1 MTALFFCHKNTVKP
15 SVVYGTT
22 IGGGDML
29 VDLNYERA
37 VFVCSGCSHD
47 IYEGE
52 YVWHILGE
60 QFCNKCI
67 RAARE
72 AAIFDEPE

>member
-1 MTALFFCHKNTVKP
+1 
-15 SVVYGTT
+15 
-22 IGGGDML
+22 ML
-29 VDLNYERA
+29 NDLREERA
-37 VFVCSGCSHD
+37 VFICSCCSHD

-52 YVWHILGE
+52 FVWHIMGE
-60 QFCNKCI
+60 QYCNKCI